1 MYTIVTSL
9 NQKYWDET
17 SKINIQS
24 WHQFL
29 PPEVKIVMY
38 SEDKIDLGYMQD
50 RIVLKDLYSTC
61 PKLVE
66 FKNRH
71 KHNPHYNGDAPVK
84 ETKKFKW
91 NAIKFA
97 HKTFPIFE
105 ESKVCKT
112 NYLIWLDADVLM
124 HTNITMQWLAEL
136 FPAKSCISYLGRPS
150 NTKTSYA
157 VSYTHLTLPTKA

>member
-91 NAIKFA
+91 NAPIDF
-97 HKTFPIFE
+97 KTWP
-105 ESKVCKT
+105 
-112 NYLIWLDADVLM
+112 
-124 HTNITMQWLAEL
+124 
-136 FPAKSCISYLGRPS
+136 
-150 NTKTSYA
+150 
-157 VSYTHLTLPTKA
+157 